1 MFKHQSGQTN
11 SSTRNSTLR
20 QKAHAVGRYLWH
32 RWIRPV
38 APVVLIVLTFRGAV
52 ADWNDVPTP
61 SMYPTIEVGDRV
73 FVNKLA
79 YGLRVPLTHTWVAQ
93 WGGPEPGEIAV
104 LFSPQDGK
112 RLVKRVIGVPGD
124 EITMRNNHL
133 YINGEALVYEP
144 DTSVSSKL
152 SVAGRKLRQVSARE
166 KLGGHPHLVLGTPD
180 LQAVRSFGPI
190 RVPKGHYFVMGDN
203 RDMSADSRMF
213 GFVPRHLLVGR
224 SGRVVLSFDP
234 DNWYLPR
241 LSRLWHRLP

>member
-1 MFKHQSGQTN
+1 MLEHQSRRTN
-11 SSTRNSTLR
+11 SSRRNSTPR
-20 QKAHAVGRYLWH
+20 ERARAVGRYLWY

-61 SMYPTIEVGDRV
+61 SMHPTIEVGDRV

-79 YGLRVPLTHTWVAQ
+79 YGLRVPLTHMWIAQ
-93 WGGPEPGEIAV
+93 WSGPERGEIAV
-104 LFSPQDGK
+104 LFSPKDGK
-112 RLVKRVIGVPGD
+112 RLVKRVIGLPGD
-124 EITMRNNHL
+124 QIAMRNNRL
-133 YINGEALVYEP
+133 YISGEAVEYELEAG
-144 DTSVSSKL
+144 VL
-152 SVAGRKLRQVSARE
+152 SEQIVDGRRLRQILATE
-166 KLGGHPHLVLGTPD
+166 YLGEHAHLVLDTPD
-180 LQAVRSFGPI
+180 LQAIRSFGPI
-190 RVPKGHYFVMGDN
+190 RVPDGHYFVMGDN

-241 LSRLWHRLP
+241 LNRFWQELR